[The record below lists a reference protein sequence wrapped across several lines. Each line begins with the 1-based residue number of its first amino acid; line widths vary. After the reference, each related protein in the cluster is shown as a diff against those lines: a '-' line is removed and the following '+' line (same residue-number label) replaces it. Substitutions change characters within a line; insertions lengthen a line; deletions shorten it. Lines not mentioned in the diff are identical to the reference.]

1 MTVNSK
7 LDQLRSEL
15 EKGRTELMR
24 LEQRRQEIYSSM
36 LRISGAIQVLEE
48 MENERGTALNEV
60 A

>member
-48 MENERGTALNEV
+48 MENERKTALNEV